1 MPIQSTTVTVVAPIL
16 STVWIHDP
24 DDPEGTIQHFR
35 YHESRQETRAVEV
48 AGTVF
53 AGRRY
58 PVYDFG
64 EHSSLDLDVPLQLTL
79 YDDDWDAQME
89 YLRALLEA
97 RKAFIYRDKR
107 GRLIYGIT
115 SGLDIGDTAIGA
127 AVTIAIQAAD
137 FNEEI

>member
-1 MPIQSTTVTVVAPIL
+1 MPIQSEVVTVVAPIL
-16 STVWIHDP
+16 RTVWIHDP
-24 DDPEGTIQHFR
+24 DDPEGTVMHFR
-35 YHESRQETRAVEV
+35 YHESRNESNAVEV

-64 EHSSLDLDVPLQLTL
+64 EHSTRNLDVPLQLTL
-79 YDDDWDAQME
+79 YDDDWEQQMD

-115 SGLDIGDTAIGA
+115 AGMEIGDTPIGA
-127 AVTIAIQAAD
+127 GVSMTIQAAD